1 MEKKKYLS
9 PQMMVIQQ
17 TMMSG
22 ILVASDTI
30 TVDPNSEVNPGGAES
45 RFHLWEDYEEE
56 EI

>member
-45 RFHLWEDYEEE
+45 RFHLWDDYEEE
-56 EI
+56 EF